1 MCNSSPVPG
10 RPHRAADYLAAEKRA
25 AVHGGSSRRHDLQ
38 LGQAGS
44 DAAWQGAAYR
54 AAAASPLEAAIAKV
68 AKFQQQLQINVQL
81 INNITEII
89 KT

>member
-1 MCNSSPVPG
+1 M
-10 RPHRAADYLAAEKRA
+10 AAIHK
-25 AVHGGSSRRHDLQ
+25 GSSRRHDLQ

-81 INNITEII
+81 MDNITEIM
-89 KT
+89 KK